1 MSMMQKLKSCKIMM
15 KSKNGLKKQRK
26 FHYLLG
32 LTEEQRKL
40 NTQSLKEWLQKNDND
55 YQDGIR
61 TYSRQ
66 IARK

>member
-1 MSMMQKLKSCKIMM
+1 M
-15 KSKNGLKKQRK
+15 KSKSGLKNQRK
-26 FHYLLG
+26 FHYLIG

>member
-1 MSMMQKLKSCKIMM
+1 MSMMQKLRSCKIMM
-15 KSKNGLKKQRK
+15 KSKSGLKKQRK

-40 NTQSLKEWLQKNDND
+40 NIQSLKEWLQKNDND